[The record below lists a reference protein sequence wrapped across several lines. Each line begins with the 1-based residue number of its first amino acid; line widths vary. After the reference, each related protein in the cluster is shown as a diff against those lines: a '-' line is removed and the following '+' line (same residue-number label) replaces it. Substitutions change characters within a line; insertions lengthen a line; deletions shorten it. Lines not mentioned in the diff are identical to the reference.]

1 MKPPSPDYAL
11 RKSRFERC
19 LTVYGRK
26 PVLEALQAP
35 GVSCERLHLA
45 RSNRPSDI
53 LDEIIALAGRHGAE
67 LREHDRSALAHI
79 SRNAR
84 EDQGVAADLRWDGY
98 QQLDDIL
105 GQEHRTQTALLA
117 VDGITNPQ
125 NLGMLL
131 RSAAAAGI
139 GVVLPREGS
148 CDISPLVIKASAG
161 AIFRARILRCAT
173 LGAAL
178 GRLREHGWRVAVL
191 EAGASR
197 SLFSHLAVSPRVF
210 VLGGETSGASR
221 EALSMADERLFIP
234 MENGVESL
242 NVAVTGALVAY
253 RARLNS
259 ERL

>member
-1 MKPPSPDYAL
+1 
-11 RKSRFERC
+11 
-19 LTVYGRK
+19 
-26 PVLEALQAP
+26 
-35 GVSCERLHLA
+35 
-45 RSNRPSDI
+45 
-53 LDEIIALAGRHGAE
+53 
-67 LREHDRSALAHI
+67 
-79 SRNAR
+79 
-84 EDQGVAADLRWDGY
+84 
-98 QQLDDIL
+98 
-105 GQEHRTQTALLA
+105 
-117 VDGITNPQ
+117 
-125 NLGMLL
+125 
-131 RSAAAAGI
+131 
-139 GVVLPREGS
+139 
-148 CDISPLVIKASAG
+148 
-161 AIFRARILRCAT
+161 
-173 LGAAL
+173 L